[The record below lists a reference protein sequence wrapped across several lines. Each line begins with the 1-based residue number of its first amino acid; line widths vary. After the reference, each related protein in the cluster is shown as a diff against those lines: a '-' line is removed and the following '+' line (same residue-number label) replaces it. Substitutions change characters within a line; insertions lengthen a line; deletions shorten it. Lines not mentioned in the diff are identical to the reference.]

1 MGLCRTA
8 RFSALFAVGGVAA
21 RAIRPVFA
29 VLAGVVAVCLALT
42 ACGPGPGAAAPS
54 GATTSAAPVSSPP
67 TPDPRPTPASST
79 GAARNLP
86 RPELPAIA
94 KQNTKEGFAAFT
106 QYWLDTVTYGLET
119 GDSGPLKEISLPD
132 CKMCTGYIERAET
145 AKSKGEW
152 NVGPKWTVSSF
163 STDMRLDVNR
173 TALGYFILGESAS
186 SQYGPEG
193 QLVDQLTPEYDK
205 DPKAIYAMYN
215 DGRWLCA
222 QAGQA

>member
-1 MGLCRTA
+1 MGLCRTV
-8 RFSALFAVGGVAA
+8 RCSALFALGGVAA
-21 RAIRPVFA
+21 RAVRSVFA

-42 ACGPGPGAAAPS
+42 ACGPRSGEAAPS
-54 GATTSAAPVSSPP
+54 GASTSAAPVSSPP

-119 GDSGPLKEISLPD
+119 GDAGPLKEISFPD
-132 CKMCTGYIERAET
+132 CKMCNGYIERAET

-152 NVGPKWTVSSF
+152 NVGPKWTVQAFQSNMTLDPLGQCEGLFFLEESGSIRYSSPGVAF
-163 STDMRLDVNR
+163 KSIEATRD
-173 TALGYFILGESAS
+173 ES
-186 SQYGPEG
+186 
-193 QLVDQLTPEYDK
+193 
-205 DPKAIYAMYN
+205 PKAAYAAYTS
-215 DGRWLCA
+215 DGWKMS
-222 QAGQA
+222 QAGRA